1 MRGQRLRRC
10 AELCLRCGQNRS
22 ARAPTIPYHYL
33 PSCRCRRTGRPTETS
48 GRGNFAPD
56 GARRRADA
64 SMDATRP
71 VPDGAPDGR
80 SGPGRGRT
88 QPDGPGRGRTG
99 ARRRTGPP
107 TGAGPEARPAGRHSP
122 DGARRGPDRVKTSP
136 GQTARAPDRTSA
148 RGPLTR
154 ESLTHPSLYGPQH
167 GFTPNCATCAHKARI
182 FASASSPGGGGGGG
196 LASGFIAGKSN
207 TSRMEFLFVRNI
219 VNLSI
224 PVWKSTSA
232 SGAQVISRR

>member
-1 MRGQRLRRC
+1 
-10 AELCLRCGQNRS
+10 
-22 ARAPTIPYHYL
+22 
-33 PSCRCRRTGRPTETS
+33 
-48 GRGNFAPD
+48 
-56 GARRRADA
+56 
-64 SMDATRP
+64 MDATRP

-148 RGPLTR
+148 RGHLMGGILCESRSLPFGAVLARFGARCGATACRRNFDKFVAHAPVFSRCSAVPAADCQCQMGCPRFAALLLLLPHAGTPL
-154 ESLTHPSLYGPQH
+154 SL
-167 GFTPNCATCAHKARI
+167 K
-182 FASASSPGGGGGGG
+182 
-196 LASGFIAGKSN
+196 N
-207 TSRMEFLFVRNI
+207 T
-219 VNLSI
+219 
-224 PVWKSTSA
+224 
-232 SGAQVISRR
+232 

>member
-1 MRGQRLRRC
+1 MRRC

-33 PSCRCRRTGRPTETS
+33 PSGRCRRTGRPTETS

-148 RGPLTR
+148 RGASWEARAGLVPARFSQPDAMGQADTPIAL
-154 ESLTHPSLYGPQH
+154 SNCGYYPSL
-167 GFTPNCATCAHKARI
+167 C
-182 FASASSPGGGGGGG
+182 
-196 LASGFIAGKSN
+196 
-207 TSRMEFLFVRNI
+207 
-219 VNLSI
+219 
-224 PVWKSTSA
+224 
-232 SGAQVISRR
+232 

>member
-1 MRGQRLRRC
+1 MQGSLFQGPLPDVRSGRR
-10 AELCLRCGQNRS
+10 
-22 ARAPTIPYHYL
+22 
-33 PSCRCRRTGRPTETS
+33 RRTGRPTETS

-148 RGPLTR
+148 RGPFL
-154 ESLTHPSLYGPQH
+154 L
-167 GFTPNCATCAHKARI
+167 
-182 FASASSPGGGGGGG
+182 ASAFRILLVALVLGFFSALAQFLRMCTSP
-196 LASGFIAGKSN
+196 
-207 TSRMEFLFVRNI
+207 
-219 VNLSI
+219 
-224 PVWKSTSA
+224 PHP
-232 SGAQVISRR
+232 Q

>member
-1 MRGQRLRRC
+1 MEGPLADVPSGRR
-10 AELCLRCGQNRS
+10 
-22 ARAPTIPYHYL
+22 
-33 PSCRCRRTGRPTETS
+33 RRTGRPTETS

-148 RGPLTR
+148 RGPFLAWFGFFIR
-154 ESLTHPSLYGPQH
+154 IKNLIDSLPL
-167 GFTPNCATCAHKARI
+167 R
-182 FASASSPGGGGGGG
+182 SAET
-196 LASGFIAGKSN
+196 LC
-207 TSRMEFLFVRNI
+207 
-219 VNLSI
+219 
-224 PVWKSTSA
+224 
-232 SGAQVISRR
+232 

>member
-1 MRGQRLRRC
+1 MADRRIARKAAEPPRRRGPAQ
-10 AELCLRCGQNRS
+10 LCL
-22 ARAPTIPYHYL
+22 L
-33 PSCRCRRTGRPTETS
+33 PSQHCFPSLGPLPDVRSGRRRRTGRPTETS

-148 RGPLTR
+148 RGASWEARAGLVPARFSQRRHFQADTPIAL
-154 ESLTHPSLYGPQH
+154 SNCGYYPSL
-167 GFTPNCATCAHKARI
+167 C
-182 FASASSPGGGGGGG
+182 
-196 LASGFIAGKSN
+196 
-207 TSRMEFLFVRNI
+207 
-219 VNLSI
+219 
-224 PVWKSTSA
+224 
-232 SGAQVISRR
+232 

>member
-1 MRGQRLRRC
+1 MADRRIARKAAEPPRRRGPAQ
-10 AELCLRCGQNRS
+10 LCL
-22 ARAPTIPYHYL
+22 L
-33 PSCRCRRTGRPTETS
+33 PSQHCFPSLGPLPDVRSGRRRRTGRPTETS

-148 RGPLTR
+148 RGASWEARASYPHAPSRRHAQADTPIAL
-154 ESLTHPSLYGPQH
+154 SNCGYYPSL
-167 GFTPNCATCAHKARI
+167 C
-182 FASASSPGGGGGGG
+182 
-196 LASGFIAGKSN
+196 
-207 TSRMEFLFVRNI
+207 
-219 VNLSI
+219 
-224 PVWKSTSA
+224 
-232 SGAQVISRR
+232 